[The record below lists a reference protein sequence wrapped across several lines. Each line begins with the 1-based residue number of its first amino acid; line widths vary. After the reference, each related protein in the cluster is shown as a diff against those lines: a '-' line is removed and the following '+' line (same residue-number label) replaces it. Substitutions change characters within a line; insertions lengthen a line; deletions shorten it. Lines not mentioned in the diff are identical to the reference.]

1 MKKLHWYYKFL
12 ILFLIF
18 FSMFFFLTKNMSKI
32 VNSSPYKNF
41 INYISVPFDFIN
53 KYNIF
58 NYKNVLEENEE
69 LSKKMIIIENDKKE
83 KENLEEE
90 VKKLKELLELKKL
103 YTEYNKIYAK
113 TISRNKMYWYS
124 TITID
129 KGSNDKITKD
139 SLVVTSKG
147 LIGTIQNVT
156 KDYSTVKL
164 ITNSD
169 TNNKLSVGIKTEQS
183 FKHGTIVGYT
193 YPYLK
198 VELTTDKEGIDKS
211 DKLVT
216 SGLGSL
222 PKNIEI
228 GTVEKIE
235 KDSYGVSNVLY
246 VKPLEDMNDINYVL
260 VLTK

>member
-90 VKKLKELLELKKL
+90 VKELKELLELKKL

-113 TISRNKMYWYS
+113 TISRNKMY
-124 TITID
+124 
-129 KGSNDKITKD
+129 
-139 SLVVTSKG
+139 
-147 LIGTIQNVT
+147 
-156 KDYSTVKL
+156 
-164 ITNSD
+164 
-169 TNNKLSVGIKTEQS
+169 
-183 FKHGTIVGYT
+183 
-193 YPYLK
+193 
-198 VELTTDKEGIDKS
+198 
-211 DKLVT
+211 
-216 SGLGSL
+216 
-222 PKNIEI
+222 
-228 GTVEKIE
+228 
-235 KDSYGVSNVLY
+235 
-246 VKPLEDMNDINYVL
+246 
-260 VLTK
+260 